1 MKKIIISL
9 LILFIVF
16 SCQEKKPVIKIG
28 NKKIT
33 KDEILAQL
41 PEEVSLNEQNL
52 MPILERIVNSEL
64 IYLAAQEKGLTKNKT
79 LQMKLKALQRDF
91 FANALIEEEAKR
103 ISVSQK
109 EVLDYYNQYKEDFLS
124 EIKIRRIV
132 VYEEDLASR
141 IYEELKKGKDFVSLA
156 KEYSQD
162 QLLPAGGESKY
173 FPRGF
178 LADPILEEQIF
189 SLKINEFTL
198 PIKSQEGYQIIQLVD
213 KKKVKKDI
221 SLSEVENYITQILKY
236 KKGYEMLNKML
247 LDLKEKYKVSYYPE
261 NFFK

>member
-1 MKKIIISL
+1 MKKTLISL
-9 LILFIVF
+9 FFLFMTF
-16 SCQEKKPVIKIG
+16 SCQEEKPIIKIG

-33 KDEILAQL
+33 KKEILAQL
-41 PEEVSLNEQNL
+41 PEEMNVNEQNL
-52 MPILERIVNSEL
+52 MPLLERIVNSEL
-64 IYLAAQEKGLTKNKT
+64 IYLAAQEKGLTKDKN
-79 LQMKLKALQRDF
+79 LQMKLKALERDF

-103 ISVSQK
+103 ISVSPK
-109 EVLDYYNQYKEDFLS
+109 EVLDYYNQHKEDFLS
-124 EIKIRRIV
+124 EVKIRRIV
-132 VYEEDLASR
+132 VYDEDLANK
-141 IYEELKKGKDFVSLA
+141 IYEELKKGKDFASLA

-162 QLLPAGGESKY
+162 QLLPAGEESKY

-178 LADPILEEQIF
+178 LTDPILEEKIF
-189 SLKINEFTL
+189 SLKINEFTS

-221 SLSEVENYITQILKY
+221 SLKELENYIKQILQY

>member
-1 MKKIIISL
+1 MKKIIIFL
-9 LILFIVF
+9 LLFNGFF
-16 SCQEKKPVIKIG
+16 SCQEEKPVIKIG

-33 KDEILAQL
+33 KSEILAQI
-41 PEEVSLNEQNL
+41 PQEISVNEQNL
-52 MPILERIVNSEL
+52 MPLLERIVNSEL
-64 IYLAAQEKGLTKNKT
+64 IYLAAQKKGLTKDKT
-79 LQMKLKALQRDF
+79 LQRKLKALERDF
-91 FANALIEEEAKR
+91 FANALIEEEAKK

-109 EVLDYYNQYKEDFLS
+109 EVVDYYNQHKEDFLS

-132 VYEEDLASR
+132 VYDEDLANR
-141 IYEELKKGKDFVSLA
+141 IYEELKGGRDFVSLA

-162 QLLPAGGESKY
+162 QLLPAGEESKY

-178 LADPILEEQIF
+178 LTDPILEEEIF
-189 SLKINEFTL
+189 SLKINEFTF
-198 PIKSQEGYQIIQLVD
+198 PIRSQEGYQIIQLVD

-221 SLSEVENYITQILKY
+221 SLQEVESYIRQILQY

>member
-9 LILFIVF
+9 LVFFAFF
-16 SCQEKKPVIKIG
+16 SCREEKPVIKIG

-33 KDEILAQL
+33 KSEILVQI
-41 PEEVSLNEQNL
+41 PQEVILNEQNL

-64 IYLAAQEKGLTKNKT
+64 IYLAAQRKGLTKNKN
-79 LQMKLKALQRDF
+79 LQMKLRALERDF
-91 FANALIEEEAKR
+91 FANALIEEEAKK

-109 EVLDYYNQYKEDFLS
+109 EVSEYYNQHKEDFLS

-132 VYEEDLASR
+132 VYDEDLANR
-141 IYEELKKGKDFVSLA
+141 IYEELKVGKDFISLA

-162 QLLPAGGESKY
+162 QLLPAGEESKY

-178 LADPILEEQIF
+178 LTDPILEEEIF
-189 SLKINEFTL
+189 SLKINEFTS

-221 SLSEVENYITQILKY
+221 SLGEVENYIKQILQY

-247 LDLKEKYKVSYYPE
+247 LDLKEKYKVSYHPE